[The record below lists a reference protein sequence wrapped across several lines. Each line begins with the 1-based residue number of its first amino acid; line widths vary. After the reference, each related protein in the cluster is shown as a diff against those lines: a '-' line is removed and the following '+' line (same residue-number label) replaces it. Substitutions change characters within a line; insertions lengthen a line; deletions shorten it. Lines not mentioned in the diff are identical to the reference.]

1 MALDPTNVTGTASL
15 GEQTENGITVV
26 AATALLDSGAALQ
39 PIATQG
45 RAYKR
50 SHFPCRRGLVSR
62 KGRTAPP
69 AISVC
74 YAATCPPAATT
85 RPRQANSNTITNP
98 SAAIAAPARE
108 IAG

>member
-1 MALDPTNVTGTASL
+1 MGAVALDPTNVTGTASL

-50 SHFPCRRGLVSR
+50 SHFPCRRGLV
-62 KGRTAPP
+62 
-69 AISVC
+69 
-74 YAATCPPAATT
+74 
-85 RPRQANSNTITNP
+85 
-98 SAAIAAPARE
+98 
-108 IAG
+108 